1 MKYPAQLGR
10 RRLPPGQRLEPITM
24 RLTPEDRETLREL
37 GRDWLAA
44 KLSQARKR
52 LAPCPAAR

>member
-44 KLSQARKR
+44 KLAAARKR
-52 LAPCPAAR
+52 VQHAPV

>member
-10 RRLPPGQRLEPITM
+10 RRLPHGERLEPITM
-24 RLTPEDRETLREL
+24 RLTPEDRATLKEL

-44 KLSQARKR
+44 KLAAARKR
-52 LAPCPAAR
+52 TGHAPV

>member
-10 RRLPPGQRLEPITM
+10 RRLPVGQRLEPITF

-44 KLSQARKR
+44 KLAAARKR
-52 LAPCPAAR
+52 LANAPV

>member
-10 RRLPPGQRLEPITM
+10 RRLPPGERLEPITM
-24 RLTPEDRETLREL
+24 RLTPEDRAMLKEL

-44 KLSQARKR
+44 KLAAARKR